1 MRNIKIELT
10 SSEALVL
17 VDFLIRYQDN
27 ETIAKIEDA
36 EQQLLWDMC
45 AMLESQV
52 PELLDP
58 NYKELLEK
66 ARKVVS
72 SGDEIG

>member
-1 MRNIKIELT
+1 MSSIKIELT

-17 VDFLIRYQDN
+17 VDFLIRYRDN
-27 ETIAKIEDA
+27 ETIDKIEDA
-36 EQQLLWDMC
+36 EQQMLWDMC

-52 PELLDP
+52 PELLDS

-66 ARKVVS
+66 ARKVVI
-72 SGDEIG
+72 SGDEIN

>member
-27 ETIAKIEDA
+27 ETINKIEDA

-45 AMLESQV
+45 AMLESKV

-66 ARKVVS
+66 ARQIVT
-72 SGDEIG
+72 SGEEVD

>member
-10 SSEALVL
+10 SNEALVL
-17 VDFLIRYQDN
+17 VDFLIRYRDN
-27 ETIAKIEDA
+27 ETIDKIEDA

-52 PELLDP
+52 PELLGP

-66 ARKVVS
+66 AREIVS
-72 SGDEIG
+72 SGDEID